1 MSKEIIY
8 QNIEKEAIINDNT
21 SKPNY
26 TIKIDDI
33 INKYRTQLEKIKTNS
48 SIENKVSNN
57 GNLIILTNIPKN
69 TIPPTIT
76 TQSITKNKETI
87 TNSQTK
93 FHKFSSELTEE
104 IQHDNIKLQSSLTAE
119 KLKVAKLNSQVENY
133 ELELKKAQEEIIQL
147 KNKLEYKEKEL
158 VEQINNI
165 NNINNNINND
175 INKIKAEN
183 NLNKNIIQKFF
194 EIFNKNIDLL
204 KKSNLIPLENNST
217 INFLENDYEGK
228 NQKLPSL
235 VIKSIDCLINKLLTD
250 NKELYEQIVEIKKI
264 LDQQN
269 NIQRELEQIK
279 NIKEENLIIK
289 EKYKSFVQENEILKK
304 ENAKLANRI
313 KELNENENINSF
325 IKNNIENNN
334 KILNNFNNDNNQK
347 LSFSPN
353 ARNTFYNN
361 YRRSRINSY
370 YNHNNNSQ
378 NYSQNCNR
386 NNFTYKANENDDN
399 NERSIKNIN
408 DYYNYS
414 RRNSKN
420 NLKKNII
427 NNNINNNYNNKNNF
441 NIEGRKINLSEFSNI
456 DNIYNTYDYNNQNEN
471 PNFSLTGFGR
481 SKDKINNKIMILD
494 Q

>member
-1 MSKEIIY
+1 MSKEIIF
-8 QNIEKEAIINDNT
+8 QKIEKEAILNDNT

-33 INKYRTQLEKIKTNS
+33 ISKYRTQLEQIKANS
-48 SIENKVSNN
+48 SIANKGSKNE
-57 GNLIILTNIPKN
+57 NLIILTNIPKN
-69 TIPPTIT
+69 TIPPTIK
-76 TQSITKNKETI
+76 TQSIENNKEKI
-87 TNSQTK
+87 ANSQ
-93 FHKFSSELTEE
+93 KFSSELTEE
-104 IQHDNIKLQSSLTAE
+104 IQNDNIKLQSALTAE
-119 KLKVAKLNSQVENY
+119 KLKFAKLNSQIENY
-133 ELELKKAQEEIIQL
+133 ELELNKAKEEIFQL
-147 KNKLEYKEKEL
+147 KNKLADKEKEL

-165 NNINNNINND
+165 NNINNNISNN
-175 INKIKAEN
+175 INKIKIEN
-183 NLNKNIIQKFF
+183 NINKNIIQKFF

-204 KKSNLIPLENNST
+204 KKSNLISLENNST

-228 NQKLPSL
+228 NQKISSL
-235 VIKSIDCLINKLLTD
+235 VIESIDNLINKLLKD

-304 ENAKLANRI
+304 ENAKLANKI

-334 KILNNFNNDNNQK
+334 KIINNFNNDNNQK

-471 PNFSLTGFGR
+471 PNFSLSGFGR
-481 SKDKINNKIMILD
+481 SKDIINDKILI
-494 Q
+494 

>member
-1 MSKEIIY
+1 MSKEIIF
-8 QNIEKEAIINDNT
+8 QKIEKEAILNDNT

-33 INKYRTQLEKIKTNS
+33 ISKYRTQLEQIKANS
-48 SIENKVSNN
+48 SIANKGSKNE
-57 GNLIILTNIPKN
+57 NLIILTNIPKN
-69 TIPPTIT
+69 TIPPKIKS
-76 TQSITKNKETI
+76 QSIENNKEKI
-87 TNSQTK
+87 ANSQ
-93 FHKFSSELTEE
+93 KFSSELTEE
-104 IQHDNIKLQSSLTAE
+104 IQNDNIKLQSALTAE
-119 KLKVAKLNSQVENY
+119 KLKFAKLNSQIENY
-133 ELELKKAQEEIIQL
+133 ELELNKAKEEIFQL
-147 KNKLEYKEKEL
+147 KNKLADKEKEL

-165 NNINNNINND
+165 NNINNNISND
-175 INKIKAEN
+175 INKIKIEN
-183 NLNKNIIQKFF
+183 NINKNIIQKFF

-204 KKSNLIPLENNST
+204 KKSNLISLENNST

-228 NQKLPSL
+228 NQKISSL
-235 VIKSIDCLINKLLTD
+235 VIESIDNLINKLLKD

-304 ENAKLANRI
+304 ENAKLANKI

-471 PNFSLTGFGR
+471 PNFSLSGFGR